1 MMVAGCAALPSN
13 LTTTVETR
21 VAVEPRPKLASA
33 QLLDY
38 LLEVRGMQ
46 ARDLATEK
54 DIVRAEF
61 MRGKSEF
68 SRMKL
73 AMLLAVS
80 PSTTASTEDAELVS
94 LLAPLTYGMATT
106 HTATDLM
113 ALATLMQSFVQ
124 DRKKLREQLKDSQA
138 RTQTTRRDEVN
149 SLTEARILRSKVE
162 ELENQLAAL
171 KSIERSVSVKG
182 EARTISPPLPR

>member
-1 MMVAGCAALPSN
+1 
-13 LTTTVETR
+13 
-21 VAVEPRPKLASA
+21 
-33 QLLDY
+33 
-38 LLEVRGMQ
+38 MQ

-106 HTATDLM
+106 HTATDLR
-113 ALATLMQSFVQ
+113 ALATLMHSFVQ